1 MKLLEDW
8 KIYMIMYFLDMYMTL
23 KAVKTE
29 EKLKLLCIKEHYQ
42 QNKKKTI
49 EWWKNSCK
57 SSSW

>member
-49 EWWKNSCK
+49 E
-57 SSSW
+57 